1 MLLNAI
7 VLSGDVRESE
17 YYDQM
22 TGVPKP
28 GYSVNLT
35 VIDAATDEKYTVQ
48 LTDGFNALEELKQL
62 KKQGAPL
69 DALRDAATR
78 LQAELPAKFT
88 QLPLEVM
95 RFKGKSAQFITL
107 ICRFAQSAAQAVA
120 A

>member
-1 MLLNAI
+1 MLLDAV
-7 VLSGDVRESE
+7 VLSGEVRKSE

-22 TGVPKP
+22 TGALKP

-48 LTDGFNALEELKQL
+48 LTDGFNALEDLKQL
-62 KKQGAPL
+62 KKQGAPA
-69 DALRDAATR
+69 DALDEAALR

-88 QLPLEVM
+88 QIPLEVI
-95 RFKGKSAQFITL
+95 RFKGKTAQYITL
-107 ICRFAQSAAQAVA
+107 ICRLAQSIAQAA